1 MALKGILMDVAECK
15 IASAAGIQLC
25 KTMGLSEADARE
37 MVLSQ
42 SVLAMDNHRKQV
54 GATQIDLYATQEEAE
69 ARAREMGCE
78 GFHTHQG
85 PDGTLYMPCAEMDDY
100 TDLTGLEHAQKAL
113 EDIDLSPTS
122 EMREMAERG
131 LRLREEH
138 GRGGTEVGVAR
149 ARDIKNGENLSVETV
164 GRMASFFARHR
175 VDLNAPAADPG
186 HEDYPSAG
194 VIAWL
199 LWGGD
204 PNDPD
209 GAGAGWAE
217 RKLEEIERET
227 ETKAEG
233 DRVSSTPAKPSE
245 RIEGSDQNKPGT
257 ASGSRGGIEISEAQE
272 EGLKNKADE
281 HNEKHGDEK
290 GKKVDL
296 GMLKAVYRR
305 GAGAFSTSHR
315 PGMSRQQW
323 SMARVNAFLYLVR
336 NGKPEDAKYV
346 TDNDLLPEGHPK
358 KS

>member
-1 MALKGILMDVAECK
+1 
-15 IASAAGIQLC
+15 
-25 KTMGLSEADARE
+25 
-37 MVLSQ
+37 
-42 SVLAMDNHRKQV
+42 
-54 GATQIDLYATQEEAE
+54 
-69 ARAREMGCE
+69 
-78 GFHTHQG
+78 
-85 PDGTLYMPCAEMDDY
+85 MPCAEMSEY
-100 TDLTGLEHAQKAL
+100 TELTGLEHAQKAL

-175 VDLNAPAADPG
+175 VDLDAPAADPG

-194 VIAWL
+194 VIFWL

-272 EGLKNKADE
+272 EALKKKRDD
-281 HNEKHGDEK
+281 HNEKHGDKK

-336 NGKPEDAKYV
+336 NGRPEDSKYV